1 MENTLSLAPSAADEF
16 LANQAFLRRLAWG
29 LVHDAGR
36 AEDLVQ
42 ETFAVWAERRPRGLA
57 TPRAWLARVLKNRA
71 RNVQREEERRAHRE
85 RAVARPEAL
94 DAGESTLEVQA
105 QVVAVLHGLDEPQRN
120 ALLLRYFHELTP
132 SEIASRTGTP
142 LNTVKD
148 RLARGLARMR
158 AELDRRH
165 AGDRRAWSQWLLPLV
180 ARSDA
185 GLAPRAGVPHPAA
198 LATGAPPW
206 LALACGAC
214 VLFVVAAVYLI
225 SWSRASAESGVAL
238 ASNASEPA
246 PVELR
251 AALVPAFE
259 LESPSAPARVPV
271 TPARAPK
278 RVGLIEWPQY
288 ARNAAHDGFDPGR
301 KDLIRTPA
309 VLWHVEGSFGQP
321 TLSGGDLYSGGRG
334 LARIDPGTG
343 AVIAR
348 VLAPESNAKP
358 DPDADPDAKPGAE
371 PPPPTVAEAPAITAT
386 SVLARRIQDGGVTA
400 FDRTLE
406 RELWSWKSPTRGGGH
421 FAGCLAGELFV
432 VGSGASVFA
441 LRVAD
446 GAEAW
451 HFQCEGDVNMVP
463 AAADGRVFIGEE
475 GGTFYALSLA
485 DGHEMWRT
493 DTGGWLGWT
502 SPVVVKDRVV
512 FGDRG
517 NSRARSAEET
527 EGRRGQV
534 RALAVRDGRELWNAD
549 FGATG
554 FSTPG
559 VAKGYVVA
567 GFGSSVSRFALDDG
581 KIDSKRTVR
590 TGKNA
595 FGSPS
600 VVGESLVFGNL
611 DGNLYVHGNDDGKLR
626 WRFYLQDAQ
635 LHAFVHAG
643 ERIYASS
650 TVGLFCIGDDDK
662 GKRIPDGFV
671 LDWTPSGN

>member
-309 VLWHVEGSFGQP
+309 VLWHVEGCFGQP
-321 TLSGGDLYSGGRG
+321 TLS
-334 LARIDPGTG
+334 
-343 AVIAR
+343 
-348 VLAPESNAKP
+348 
-358 DPDADPDAKPGAE
+358 
-371 PPPPTVAEAPAITAT
+371 
-386 SVLARRIQDGGVTA
+386 GGVTA